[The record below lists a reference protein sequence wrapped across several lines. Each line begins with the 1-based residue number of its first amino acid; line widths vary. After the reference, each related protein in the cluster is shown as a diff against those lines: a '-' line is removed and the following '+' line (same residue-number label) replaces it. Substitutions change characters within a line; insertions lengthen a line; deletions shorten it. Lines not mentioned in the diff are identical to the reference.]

1 MLCKHEVTGSIPVAP
16 PAFAGRPPEG
26 SFAPSGATGSTS
38 RPRRSDWQAH
48 CGEPSC
54 PIARSRQLTSD
65 IVKRANTPAFWVRP
79 EWGFG
84 RVRRL
89 AVRGPVL
96 EACSG
101 RQPGQSFQVYDTDR
115 EGGVDRE
122 IVAASDAPSVSDH
135 GGVIGSKS
143 TSVQDASGLA
153 ANHCHA
159 KGPVFF
165 WIGSSAIR
173 AFGGCLGSKRR

>member
-1 MLCKHEVTGSIPVAP
+1 LIAP
-16 PAFAGRPPEG
+16 L
-26 SFAPSGATGSTS
+26 GAAGSTR
-38 RPRRSDWQAH
+38 RPRRFDWQAH
-48 CGEPSC
+48 VREPPC
-54 PIARSRQLTSD
+54 PIARSRQLTTD
-65 IVKRANTPAFWVRP
+65 IVKRANTRDVLGPARVGVRTRPAF
-79 EWGFG
+79 GG
-84 RVRRL
+84 SG
-89 AVRGPVL
+89 AMSSSS
-96 EACSG
+96 EAAG
-101 RQPGQSFQVYDTDR
+101 QPGQSFQVYDTDR
-115 EGGVDRE
+115 EGGADRE
-122 IVAASDAPSVSDH
+122 IVAASDAPSVSDY